1 MIGIYK
7 ITSPTKK
14 VYIGQSVNIEKRFK
28 RYVMLDCKKQPAIYR
43 SLLKYG
49 VNKHKFE
56 ILCECDITELND
68 KERYYQDIFSAAGKN
83 GLNCMLTAS
92 SDRSGKL
99 SNETKKKLSEAH
111 KGKKHSKETCL
122 KISKSNKG
130 RICTKE
136 SKLKYSNAKLGKK
149 LSYKQ
154 KINSTESR
162 KKIILNT
169 QTGIFYLG
177 NNDAAESI
185 NINRMTLYNYLIGKR
200 KNKTPFIYV

>member
-1 MIGIYK
+1 M
-7 ITSPTKK
+7 TFDLCFPSP
-14 VYIGQSVNIEKRFK
+14 SDRCRRHRLELERRLK
-28 RYVMLDCKKQPAIYR
+28 RYRILDCKKQPAIYR
-43 SLLKYG
+43 SFIKYG
-49 VNKHKFE
+49 IEKHKFE
-56 ILCECDITELND
+56 VLCECDISELND
-68 KERYYQDIFSAAGKN
+68 KERYYQDIFSATGKN
-83 GLNCMLTAS
+83 GLNCILTTS

-99 SNETKKKLSEAH
+99 SEETKIKLSKAH

-122 KISKSNKG
+122 KISESNKG
-130 RICTKE
+130 KKRTEEIKI
-136 SKLKYSNAKLGKK
+136 KYSNAKLGKK